1 VRADA
6 KPENSI
12 ICSAKELMAPGG
24 NLFKSK
30 SSGYTTD
37 ALMISSSASAEEL
50 PSVLLYAAT
59 LSNSEKVNSLNTISD
74 PFYFSLKY

>member
-1 VRADA
+1 
-6 KPENSI
+6 
-12 ICSAKELMAPGG
+12 
-24 NLFKSK
+24 
-30 SSGYTTD
+30 
-37 ALMISSSASAEEL
+37 MISSSASAEEL